1 MHFYHWIIIGLLMG
15 ETLLGA
21 VMTRIKDVTHVRGI
35 SDYGVSG
42 IGLVVG
48 LAGDGDRSQ
57 IYTLQA
63 FSNLLKRN
71 NILVPPDSI
80 QSKNV
85 AIVEVQALISSS
97 EKVGSMVDVTISSM
111 GDAKSLRG
119 GTLLRTLLYG
129 PDQITAYATVQ
140 GPISVGG
147 FSAGSSGAGG
157 ASITKNHP
165 LVGQIIKGAR
175 VVTDVPEQ
183 TVVKQSPEGAYF
195 ELELAQ
201 PDYANAFR
209 IANAINEENEGNP
222 ASPENARY
230 VRVNI
235 PNKNMSNFVGYLA
248 QIEPLT
254 FTPDLR
260 ARVLISEKTGIILAT
275 SAVKISSCAIAV
287 GEVTISIANQ
297 QNVAMP
303 GPLAPDAAAPV
314 VTNATDAT
322 VDTKDTGL
330 VAMDDMP
337 TIQEVAQ
344 SLNSLGIDSPAIIS
358 IFQAMEKIGALQA
371 EIVYQ

>member
-1 MHFYHWIIIGLLMG
+1 MG

-21 VMTRIKDVTHVRGI
+21 VTTRIKDVTHVRGI

-175 VVTDVPEQ
+175 VVTEVPEQ

-209 IANAINEENEGNP
+209 IANAINAEYEDNP

-303 GPLAPDAAAPV
+303 GALAPAGADAV

-322 VDTKDTGL
+322 VDTQDTGL
-330 VAMDDMP
+330 VPMDDMP

>member
-21 VMTRIKDVTHVRGI
+21 VTTRIKDVTHVRGI

-175 VVTDVPEQ
+175 VVTEVPEQ

-209 IANAINEENEGNP
+209 IANAINAEYEDNP

-303 GPLAPDAAAPV
+303 GALAPAGAEAV

-330 VAMDDMP
+330 VPMDDMP

>member
-15 ETLLGA
+15 ETLLGG
-21 VMTRIKDVTHVRGI
+21 VTTRIKDVTHVRGI

-57 IYTLQA
+57 TYTLQA

-175 VVTDVPEQ
+175 VVTEVPEQ

-209 IANAINEENEGNP
+209 IASAINAEYEENP

-230 VRVNI
+230 VRVSI

-303 GPLAPDAAAPV
+303 GALAPAAAEAV

-330 VAMDDMP
+330 VPMDDMP